1 MEDTMKRVRI
11 VGVLAALL
19 AVLGAGAFAA
29 ADKAED
35 AIAGWPAKP
44 KEAAQ
49 ATIAKYGQPDGVTSE
64 KLMWMNKGPWK
75 AIIVNRREIPHS
87 FPMAHTDL
95 LEGVIDYRVPPDKYD
110 ELAQYDGSVIAERTK
125 GTLAARCDKEEMNF
139 LALNL
144 AHDVAAG
151 KKTVA
156 AARKEYADTAMA
168 FMKGDKRPYTQKL
181 HFDAMKGDT
190 GDPDQP
196 APMK

>member
-1 MEDTMKRVRI
+1 MEDTMKRLRM

-19 AVLGAGAFAA
+19 LAVLAGGALA

-35 AIAGWPAKP
+35 VIAGWPARP

-49 ATIAKYGQPDGVTSE
+49 ATIAKYGQPDGITSE
-64 KLMWMNKGPWK
+64 ELMWMDKGPWK
-75 AIIVNRREIPHS
+75 VIIASRREIPHR

-95 LEGVIDYRVPPDKYD
+95 LEGVIDYRVPPDKFD

-144 AHDVAAG
+144 AHDIATG
-151 KKTVA
+151 RKTVA

-181 HFDAMKGDT
+181 QFDAMKGGT

-196 APMK
+196 APMR